1 MLITFKSRASQDLTM
16 MNDLAVTLL
25 GIVGKTLGERG
36 VITHAELPRAIHRLE
51 AAVADASQAQKVA
64 DRTDSADQA
73 QQEDEEEPLHLG
85 QRAYPFLDMLR
96 ASLREGADVLWG
108 V

>member
-1 MLITFKSRASQDLTM
+1 MLITFKSHAAQDLTM

-25 GIVGKTLGERG
+25 GIIGKTVGERG
-36 VITHAELPRAIHRLE
+36 VITREELPRAIHRLE
-51 AAVADASQAQKVA
+51 AAMHTAKRAAEQTETEAEK
-64 DRTDSADQA
+64 RDQYD
-73 QQEDEEEPLHLG
+73 EEEEPLHLG

-96 ASLREGADVLWG
+96 QSEREGCDVLWG